1 MSARSVHGLPVAVV
15 DHRLS
20 GGEQGLLSLLG
31 LGPLGVRQTVH
42 SLGGCRADGAEQ
54 RVVLRL
60 DTGSGKK
67 GRIQTCVSR
76 DSPIMHSKR
85 Y

>member
-1 MSARSVHGLPVAVV
+1 
-15 DHRLS
+15 
-20 GGEQGLLSLLG
+20 
-31 LGPLGVRQTVH
+31 
-42 SLGGCRADGAEQ
+42 
-54 RVVLRL
+54 LRL